1 MQVQANI
8 PSFSTPTQ
16 PVNPVQRPKEANS
29 QGNGVEQASSTLR
42 EEQQAGSNP
51 SEASIKDAT
60 KRLQDFVS
68 SVRNDIQFST
78 DDSSGQTVVKVID
91 KSTQEVLRQIPSKE
105 ALEIA
110 QALDRFK
117 GLLVKQQA

>member
-8 PSFSTPTQ
+8 PSFNTPTQ
-16 PVNPVQRPKEANS
+16 AVTPLQAAKETDS
-29 QGNGVEQASSTLR
+29 QGNGIERAATTAH
-42 EEQQAGSNP
+42 EEQNSSATP

-78 DDSSGQTVVKVID
+78 DDSTGQTVVKVID